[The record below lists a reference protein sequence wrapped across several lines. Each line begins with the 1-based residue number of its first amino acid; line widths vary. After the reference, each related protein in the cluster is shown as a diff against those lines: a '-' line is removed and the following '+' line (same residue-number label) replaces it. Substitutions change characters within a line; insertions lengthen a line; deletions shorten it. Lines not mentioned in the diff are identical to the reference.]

1 MKKFE
6 HIRDKL
12 KVILEIQVQKRETDP
27 NTISPPE
34 FENRYEEPYY
44 PPAGCSRV
52 LPKQSFTKPRLH
64 DKVFKW
70 YW

>member
-12 KVILEIQVQKRETDP
+12 KAILEIQVQKRETDP

-44 PPAGCSRV
+44 PPAGCSQVR
-52 LPKQSFTKPRLH
+52 PKRPLTKLCLH
-64 DKVFKW
+64 DVVVKGN
-70 YW
+70 